1 MDIKSIYHSYLVHL
15 ESKRERTKNKFHASS
30 AGSCFRKQMYSYYDF
45 PQDTKDDKSYRI
57 LRLGTI
63 VHEDIENALIH
74 YGQQTHNG
82 RIYIEHEVAIEPL
95 NLVGTFDVG
104 EMIKD
109 KGPGNKTTF
118 NLYDIKTTA
127 MWTWTKMFGRIGN
140 RVAGTDTNYRLQL
153 ATYALAVDYEHAPNT
168 MNMYLVWYKKND
180 SFIRET
186 IVSNSWID
194 KALEYWTEL
203 NSILEDCGDKFEED
217 IVPGFWDGVPF
228 QDWECS
234 YCPYYSICPSDLADK
249 RRK

>member
-1 MDIKSIYHSYLVHL
+1 MDIKSIYHDYLVHL
-15 ESKRERTKNKFHASS
+15 ESKRDRTKNKFHASA
-30 AGSCFRKQMYSYYDF
+30 AGSCYRKQMYSYYDF
-45 PQDTKDDKSYRI
+45 PQDTKDDRSYRL

-63 VHEDIENALIH
+63 VHEDIENAIMH
-74 YGQQTHNG
+74 YGNQGHGG
-82 RIYIEHEVAIEPL
+82 RIYVEHDVAIEPL
-95 NLVGTFDVG
+95 NLVGTFDFG
-104 EMIKD
+104 EMIKEN
-109 KGPGNKTTF
+109 GKTTF

-180 SFIRET
+180 SYWRET
-186 IVSNSWID
+186 LIGDEWVN

-203 NSILEDCGDKFEED
+203 NEILDDCGEKFEED
-217 IVPGFWDGVPF
+217 LVPGYHEGVPF
-228 QDWECS
+228 QPEWECGW
-234 YCPYYSICPSDLADK
+234 CPYYSICPSDLADK

>member
-1 MDIKSIYHSYLVHL
+1 
-15 ESKRERTKNKFHASS
+15 
-30 AGSCFRKQMYSYYDF
+30 
-45 PQDTKDDKSYRI
+45 
-57 LRLGTI
+57 
-63 VHEDIENALIH
+63 
-74 YGQQTHNG
+74 
-82 RIYIEHEVAIEPL
+82 
-95 NLVGTFDVG
+95 
-104 EMIKD
+104 
-109 KGPGNKTTF
+109 
-118 NLYDIKTTA
+118 
-127 MWTWTKMFGRIGN
+127 MFGMKVN
-140 RVAGTDTNYRLQL
+140 RKPGADTNYKMQL

-186 IVSNSWID
+186 IVSNSWMD

-217 IVPGFWDGVPF
+217 VVPGIWDGVPF